1 MQNDDIW
8 KQQSEAF
15 KQSSDRGSNGQA
27 NFGRSGLFEESAHDK
42 IMRKLNAIESK
53 LDKLLNHSGD

>member
-1 MQNDDIW
+1 MNDLYR
-8 KQQSEAF
+8 QQEAL
-15 KQSSDRGSNGQA
+15 KNNNCRGSNGQA
-27 NFGRSGLFEESAHDK
+27 EFSNNLFEESAHDK